1 MNAQV
6 HVVMGPEEA
15 SVITTALGMLLT
27 VVEHDVETWQDS
39 SETSKDEL
47 MTMLSVKF
55 CAEGMFESLT
65 QLLEEVG
72 GGN

>member
-15 SVITTALGMLLT
+15 AVITTALGMLLT
-27 VVEHDVETWQDS
+27 VVEHDVDIWQDS
-39 SETSKDEL
+39 SESSKDEL
-47 MTMLSVKF
+47 MSMLSVKF
-55 CAEGMFESLT
+55 SAEGMFESLT